1 MRRREV
7 CGGMKRDRD
16 QNLQADDPV
25 VSRALRSLP
34 RLRPPAGLNSSLRV
48 LASREIQRIV
58 QGRSLTRMDRFR
70 LSFDNLMRPLALPFA
85 GGIFSAVI
93 LFSMWVVPSFPVH
106 ASSTSDVP
114 IGLTTGAAVKRM
126 APIATTADE
135 DVVVDVTVDGDGRMA
150 DYAIVSGGVPNDL
163 ALRRSIEGF
172 LLLTSFT
179 PATGY
184 FGQPVSARLR
194 LTLRSSHIDVKG

>member
-1 MRRREV
+1 
-7 CGGMKRDRD
+7 MKRDREEPR
-16 QNLQADDPV
+16 LTLHEPDDPV

-48 LASREIQRIV
+48 IASREIQRIV
-58 QGRSLTRMDRFR
+58 HGRSLTKMDRFK

-106 ASSTSDVP
+106 ASTASDVP
-114 IGLTTGAAVKRM
+114 IGLTTMAAVKRM
-126 APIATTADE
+126 APIATTANE
-135 DVVVDVTVDGDGRMA
+135 DVVVDVTIDGDGRMI
-150 DYAIVSGGVPNDL
+150 DYTIVSGGVKSDI

-184 FGQPVSARLR
+184 FGQPVAARLR
-194 LTLRSSHIDVKG
+194 LTLRSSHVDVIG

>member
-1 MRRREV
+1 
-7 CGGMKRDRD
+7 MKRDCD

-34 RLRPPAGLNSSLRV
+34 RLRPPARLNSSLRV

-58 QGRSLTRMDRFR
+58 HGRSLTRMDRFR

-93 LFSMWVVPSFPVH
+93 LFSMWVVPSFPIR
-106 ASSTSDVP
+106 AAMTSDVP

-126 APIATTADE
+126 APIATTADQ
-135 DVVVDVTVDGDGRMA
+135 DVVVDVTVDGDGRMV
-150 DYAIVSGGVPNDL
+150 DYAIVSGGVTNDL

-194 LTLRSSHIDVKG
+194 LTLRSSHIDVRG